1 MKGVPTNKHDK
12 KNIGKTETE
21 SAVVAEICRVSFL
34 KAENKLKIR
43 ACFSL
48 FRTLKV
54 TFTKNVFKGKFFASN
69 TPAQVCISLRK
80 YIFILLHF
88 YTLFQV
94 LRNLVAFSGGEKG
107 CFTF

>member
-1 MKGVPTNKHDK
+1 M
-12 KNIGKTETE
+12 
-21 SAVVAEICRVSFL
+21 AEICRVSFL

-54 TFTKNVFKGKFFASN
+54 TFTKNVFKGKVFASN

-88 YTLFQV
+88 YTLYQV